1 MRKNNQTRRILPMC
15 GADKKVNNFLWRTV
29 QMCRYFLTTC
39 TNKLHEDKNI
49 KQMSCYTQEIGRSMV
64 EMLGVLAII
73 GVLSVGAI
81 AGYSKAMDKY
91 KLNKHAQSFNLFL
104 NNAIQYSGKLHSSTN
119 KADINNAEYLAEMF
133 LKLNLIPDDFIYLT
147 HTYIADNFGNYM
159 WPYTSSDNIT
169 SIGIELS
176 SSNYNR
182 KVCYNL
188 VITAKENKENIRSI
202 SISELNDN
210 VTHSYG
216 HLYGDNFCKPSVKCL
231 TNLKIT
237 DIDILCNTCTG
248 QRCRLYISLK

>member
-1 MRKNNQTRRILPMC
+1 MRKNNQTGRILIKC
-15 GADKKVNNFLWRTV
+15 SSDAKIFSSDVYKK
-29 QMCRYFLTTC
+29 
-39 TNKLHEDKNI
+39 H
-49 KQMSCYTQEIGRSMV
+49 TQARKHRLDVPQIGRSMV

-81 AGYSKAMDKY
+81 AGYQKAMMKY

-119 KADINNAEYLAEMF
+119 KVDTEGAEYLAEMF
-133 LKLNLIPDDFIYLT
+133 LKLNLIPDDF
-147 HTYIADNFGNYM
+147 TYINSNNIADNFGNYM
-159 WPYTSSDNIT
+159 WPYTAENIT

-202 SISELNDN
+202 GISEINDN
-210 VTHSYG
+210 ITHSYG

-231 TNLKIT
+231 TNLTIT

-248 QRCRLYISLK
+248 QKCRLYISLK